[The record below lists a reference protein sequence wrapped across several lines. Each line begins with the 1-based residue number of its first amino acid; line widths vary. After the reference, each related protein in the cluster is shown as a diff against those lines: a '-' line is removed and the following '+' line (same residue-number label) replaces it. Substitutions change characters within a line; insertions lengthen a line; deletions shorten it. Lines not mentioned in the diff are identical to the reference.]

1 MTLRVS
7 GKNLDI
13 GLAFRTHI
21 ETRIDSAL
29 TKYRARLVAGHVTVE
44 PEGSG
49 FRADCTLHLSSGA
62 TMQADAKAQE
72 PYASFNRAADLIE
85 NQIRRHRERLLDH
98 HASAPSDERPPIGQ
112 PHPNGSGAD
121 RKPSLAGAGE
131 AHDLHPAVIAE
142 PSSGYRE
149 MTVSGAAMELDSTNA
164 QSWSFVALP
173 TGEQMSYTAAPT
185 ETSAG
190 STLAGNESDRGDARM
205 VRCRSRSSTI
215 HSFVPIADL
224 DRIASNHAAH
234 RIDHPRGGCP
244 LAQGEHE
251 ETRASRTERTG
262 RTDLRP

>member
-21 ETRIDSAL
+21 ETRIDTAL
-29 TKYRARLVAGHVTVE
+29 AKYRAGLVAGHVTVE

-62 TMQADAKAQE
+62 TLQADAKAQE

-98 HASAPSDERPPIGQ
+98 HAGAAADARPPIGQ
-112 PHPNGSGAD
+112 PPSEVAPEAAD
-121 RKPSLAGAGE
+121 RKPSLADAGK

-142 PSSGYRE
+142 PSSGFRE

-164 QSWSFVALP
+164 AVVVF
-173 TGEQMSYTAAPT
+173 
-185 ETSAG
+185 
-190 STLAGNESDRGDARM
+190 R
-205 VRCRSRSSTI
+205 
-215 HSFVPIADL
+215 
-224 DRIASNHAAH
+224 
-234 RIDHPRGGCP
+234 
-244 LAQGEHE
+244 
-251 ETRASRTERTG
+251 RASDG
-262 RTDLRP
+262 RTNVVYRRPDGNIGWIDPGRE

>member
-21 ETRIDSAL
+21 ETRIDTAL
-29 TKYRARLVAGHVTVE
+29 AKYRAGLVAGHVTVE

-62 TMQADAKAQE
+62 TLQADAKAQE

-98 HASAPSDERPPIGQ
+98 HAGAAADARPPIGQ
-112 PHPNGSGAD
+112 PPSEVAPEAAD
-121 RKPSLAGAGE
+121 RKPSLADAGK

-142 PSSGYRE
+142 PSSGFRE

-164 QSWSFVALP
+164 AVVVF
-173 TGEQMSYTAAPT
+173 
-185 ETSAG
+185 
-190 STLAGNESDRGDARM
+190 R
-205 VRCRSRSSTI
+205 
-215 HSFVPIADL
+215 
-224 DRIASNHAAH
+224 
-234 RIDHPRGGCP
+234 
-244 LAQGEHE
+244 
-251 ETRASRTERTG
+251 RASDG
-262 RTDLRP
+262 RMNVVYRRPDGNIGWIDPGRE